1 MPVIADPSG
10 KLHDIPD
17 DVFAERMAEVCKGYE
32 MPEEEAAEYLRREQ
46 DLLQKLQSE
55 SSQDDE
61 EVKAYMATAEKAWDA
76 VCSFVPKPV
85 GTILKYSGRGMAWAA
100 KQQQNAGHITMT
112 GSTVGLGR
120 KR

>member
-32 MPEEEAAEYLRREQ
+32 MSDEQAGQYLQREQ
-46 DLLQKLQSE
+46 DLLQKLQSD

-61 EVKAYMATAEKAWDA
+61 EVKAYMNGCWDPSGA
-76 VCSFVPKPV
+76 LINKP
-85 GTILKYSGRGMAWAA
+85 LPLPGRPSPSPGGLSPWTPRPRPWWGL
-100 KQQQNAGHITMT
+100 QITEM
-112 GSTVGLGR
+112 
-120 KR
+120 